1 MSSVT
6 PANSDLSGA
15 RRVSAFGVSRIVPR
29 PRFISKHVSATLQGR
44 RSCGLGQAQPVCRA
58 ADMGFVQERVEDDK
72 EIEVKGP

>member
-1 MSSVT
+1 
-6 PANSDLSGA
+6 
-15 RRVSAFGVSRIVPR
+15 
-29 PRFISKHVSATLQGR
+29 LQSR